1 MSKQIHHLPTLAASL
16 TFASISRM
24 ITSACRGRGLGERSR
39 VSDSPRQP
47 WQLFAQL
54 LPSGRPGLV
63 RYAVLVVELYFA
75 LN

>member
-1 MSKQIHHLPTLAASL
+1 MSKQIHHLPTLASL
-16 TFASISRM
+16 TFALISRM
-24 ITSACRGRGLGERSR
+24 ISSVACRGRGLGERAR

-63 RYAVLVVELYFA
+63 RYSVVRVELYFA